1 MKKFKKYLALLMAG
15 LLISASLVACNTDVP
30 DDDNDEDEDEDKIV
44 DVTTTDENDNDPD
57 PDVTTTVKDEN
68 PDDDPPVVA
77 EKTLDEL
84 IDDMKDADKLTVEM
98 EEDGYAMVVVFDGNK
113 IKASIEDVV
122 YYYEIGDENRMYV
135 EYDGEWYYGIVGDDE
150 IMTVEMVTEGFEVLS
165 DVEIEVDGDTY
176 TVTGKDAAI
185 TATYVIEFKGSVTI
199 PDATPVDGEEEPDEP
214 DQPIENDELEA
225 LFDDMKAADQL
236 TVKID
241 EDGFIMELI
250 YDGNKIKEVISDGSD
265 SVTYYYE
272 VGDECLAYMELEG
285 TWYYAPV
292 DEADVVTVEW
302 LTELIPELLN
312 IEIEEASDAYVIT
325 AEDENGVASTITVEF
340 EGSVTIPEDAV
351 SAD

>member
-15 LLISASLVACNTDVP
+15 LLISASLVACNTDAP
-30 DDDNDEDEDEDKIV
+30 DDDDDEDEDEDKIV

-57 PDVTTTVKDEN
+57 DTPAPDVTTTVKEEN
-68 PDDDPPVVA
+68 PDDDPPVVT

-84 IDDMKDADKLTVEM
+84 IDDMK
-98 EEDGYAMVVVFDGNK
+98 
-113 IKASIEDVV
+113 
-122 YYYEIGDENRMYV
+122 
-135 EYDGEWYYGIVGDDE
+135 
-150 IMTVEMVTEGFEVLS
+150 
-165 DVEIEVDGDTY
+165 
-176 TVTGKDAAI
+176 
-185 TATYVIEFKGSVTI
+185 
-199 PDATPVDGEEEPDEP
+199 
-214 DQPIENDELEA
+214 
-225 LFDDMKAADQL
+225 AADWL

-241 EDGFIMELI
+241 EDGFIIELV

-265 SVTYYYE
+265 SMTYYYE

-292 DEADVVTVEW
+292 DEAEVVTVEW

-312 IEIEEASDAYVIT
+312 IEIEEAGDAYVIT

-340 EGSVTIPEDAV
+340 KGSVTIPEDAV